1 MTTLPPDGSSAL
13 SSSDPQAR
21 TWAIV
26 AHAGGIVVSVI
37 APLVVYLVFR
47 DRSPYLVDQ
56 AREALNFQITVLVA
70 SVLAGIL
77 TGLTL
82 GLASPL
88 VLLVGLANLVLCIL
102 AAVAASR
109 GEVYRYPFAWRPV
122 S

>member
-1 MTTLPPDGSSAL
+1 MTTPPPDDASAL
-13 SSSDPQAR
+13 PSSEREAR

-26 AHAGGIVVSVI
+26 AHAGGIVVSVL

-47 DRSPYLVDQ
+47 DRSSYLADQ

-70 SVLAGIL
+70 AVVAGIL

-88 VLLVGLANLVLCIL
+88 VSLVWLANLVLCIL

-109 GEVYRYPFAWRPV
+109 GEAYRYPFAWRPV